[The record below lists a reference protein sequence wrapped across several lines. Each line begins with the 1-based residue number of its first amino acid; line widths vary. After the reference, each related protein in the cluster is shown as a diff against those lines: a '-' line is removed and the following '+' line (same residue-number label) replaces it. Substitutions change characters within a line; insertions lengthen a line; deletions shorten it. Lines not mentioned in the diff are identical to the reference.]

1 MRVLG
6 SGCDDFPYM
15 LSAVFAPVPH
25 EKRMRAMIGV
35 AAPVHL
41 NVTRIVGKLT
51 FILIAQH
58 KRVASLRQQAIKKF
72 DVTGVESVI
81 KLVVTRM
88 MNDQH
93 ATFLKHRLVSMHVEV

>member
-41 NVTRIVGKLT
+41 NVTRIVSKLT

-58 KRVASLRQQAIKKF
+58 KHVASLRQQAIKKC
-72 DVTGVESVI
+72 DVTGLESVI
-81 KLVVTRM
+81 NLVVTRM
-88 MNDQH
+88 RNDQH
-93 ATFLKHRLVSMHVEV
+93 ASYIEFFNRLLPET